1 MKEIVITKE
10 LQQLRIDKVCH
21 KVFTDVPNSFLYK
34 MFRKKNIVLND
45 KKIIGSE
52 IVKLG
57 DRITFYF
64 SDDSFE
70 KLSSKQ
76 EAHEAIKDNSLIN
89 SSVKDSVDLRLLDPK
104 LVLFEN
110 EDLLVYNK
118 PYGILSQPNGK
129 DVSLIQLYENSLK
142 HQTVSY
148 IADTYGVC
156 NRLDRNTTGV
166 SIIGKH
172 AGVLKQINN
181 AIKNKHV
188 RKLYHGVVCG
198 ILNEPITL
206 EGFLQKDPTMN
217 QVKISTSPIDGYER
231 IYTEIRP
238 TCSSTEHGLTMVEVI
253 LHTGKTH
260 QIRAHLA
267 SIGYPILGDPKYGN
281 MELNKKFEKMY
292 NLKYQ
297 LLHSYSYTF
306 YEMDKPYDYLNQKAF
321 VAPYFET
328 MDKIV
333 QLIDI
338 SKR

>member
-70 KLSSKQ
+70 KLSNRKVS
-76 EAHEAIKDNSLIN
+76 EVRDIHEKVSDTNSN
-89 SSVKDSVDLRLLDPK
+89 VHKSLDPN
-104 LVLFEN
+104 LVIFEN
-110 EDLLVYNK
+110 EDILVYNK
-118 PYGILSQPNGK
+118 PYGILSQPNGQE
-129 DVSLIQLYENSLK
+129 VSLIELYENRQS
-142 HQTVSY
+142 HQSVTL
-148 IADTYGVC
+148 IADSYGVC

-181 AIKNKHV
+181 GIRNRQV
-188 RKLYHGVVCG
+188 VKLYHGVVLG
-198 ILNEPITL
+198 VL
-206 EGFLQKDPTMN
+206 KDSLSLDGYLRKDTTTN
-217 QVKISTSPIDGYER
+217 QVSISSEPLDGFER
-231 IYTEIRP
+231 IQTEIKP
-238 TCSSTEHGLTMVEVI
+238 ISSSKELDLTVVEVT

-267 SIGYPILGDPKYGN
+267 SIGHPILGDPKYGN
-281 MELNKKFEKMY
+281 RELNQKYKNIY
-292 NLKYQ
+292 HIKYQ

-306 YEMDKPYDYLNQKAF
+306 FDLEEPYDYLNHKGF
-321 VAPYFET
+321 IAPYFEA

-333 QLIDI
+333 HMINI
-338 SKR
+338 KK